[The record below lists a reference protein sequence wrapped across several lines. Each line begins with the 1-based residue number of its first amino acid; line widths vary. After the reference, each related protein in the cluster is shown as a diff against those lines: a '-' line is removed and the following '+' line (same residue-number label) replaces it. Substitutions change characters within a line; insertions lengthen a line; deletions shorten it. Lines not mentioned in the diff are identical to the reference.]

1 MSVGGFQEAH
11 DVREPEIRRAVRG
24 ASESGKDFSVSLL
37 ILPQGDRMNDLGG
50 PSGTREEKTIRI
62 HEPGVWR
69 DRIAAFLLVVAAT
82 GAIGACIAT
91 LLSGDLGNP
100 ALQVP
105 LIWQATGYI
114 VFAGLFLLLADAP
127 RAYPGVWELCI
138 FQKGAMAIASL
149 VFIALGNTGAVTVLW
164 VDGVLFVM
172 LVIAYMLSRGF
183 TAWSRF
189 RHL

>member
-1 MSVGGFQEAH
+1 
-11 DVREPEIRRAVRG
+11 
-24 ASESGKDFSVSLL
+24 
-37 ILPQGDRMNDLGG
+37 MNDLEGK
-50 PSGTREEKTIRI
+50 SGIREEKKIHI

-69 DRIAAFLLVVAAT
+69 DRISAFLLVIAAI
-82 GAIGACIAT
+82 GAIGACIMI
-91 LLSGDLGNP
+91 LLSGDLADP

-114 VFAGLFLLLADAP
+114 VFAGLFLLLAAAP

-138 FQKGAMAIASL
+138 FQKGAMAIAAL
-149 VFIALGNTGAVTVLW
+149 ALIALGNTAAVTVLW

-172 LVIAYMLSRGF
+172 LVIAYILSGGF
-183 TAWSRF
+183 TAWGRF